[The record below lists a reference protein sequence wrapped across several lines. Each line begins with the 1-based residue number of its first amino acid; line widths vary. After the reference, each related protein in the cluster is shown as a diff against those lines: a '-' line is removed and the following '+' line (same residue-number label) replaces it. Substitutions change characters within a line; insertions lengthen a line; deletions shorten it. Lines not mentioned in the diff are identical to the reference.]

1 MTTFLCKTCNK
12 HRPIDKKVMVKK
24 PNGLLQAKCRDCV
37 AKTMQPTPVTWNK
50 PQHLDHVQLTLVQA
64 EAIKVAIKAKY
75 ETAIKF
81 CAEHKIAYSG
91 FMDALRCARRINPKT
106 LETVKKV
113 LGMTW

>member
-1 MTTFLCKTCNK
+1 MKPMT
-12 HRPIDKKVMVKK
+12 
-24 PNGLLQAKCRDCV
+24 
-37 AKTMQPTPVTWNK
+37 PTPVTYIK
-50 PQHLDHVQLTLVQA
+50 PKHPDYVQLTLVQA
-64 EAIKVAIKAKY
+64 EAIKAAIKAKY

-113 LGMTW
+113 LEMAW